1 MLTAWD
7 RSRYPLRRLQTPRDE
22 ASMQAGVLA
31 LLERRGIMAWP
42 VDAGGARLR
51 GRVVAAAK
59 RRGIADMG
67 RLLHGATGGAVA
79 GLPDVLGVTDGGR
92 MVAVEVKRPE
102 WIELR
107 DGAVRQ
113 VRAAGHLRPEQEAF
127 LRRLESRGALVC
139 VAWDESDV
147 ERLLDGEGR

>member
-22 ASMQAGVLA
+22 ASVQAGVLA
-31 LLERRGIMAWP
+31 LLARRGIMAWP

-67 RLLHGATGGAVA
+67 RLLHGATGGSVA
-79 GLPDVLGVTDGGR
+79 GLPDVLGVARGGR
-92 MVAVEVKRPE
+92 LVAVEVKRPE
-102 WIELR
+102 LVELR
-107 DGAVRQ
+107 GGEPRRIARP
-113 VRAAGHLRPEQEAF
+113 GKLRPEQAEF
-127 LRRLESRGALVC
+127 LRRLEERGALVC

-147 ERLLDGEGR
+147 DRLLDGEGE